1 MPTSAQAEPTVWP
14 LAMALQKRALP
25 IGRPA
30 VIPLR
35 AIGDRRQGGGGVC
48 DGVP

>member
-14 LAMALQKRALP
+14 SAMALQKRTLP
-25 IGRPA
+25 IGRPT
-30 VIPLR
+30 VIKPR
-35 AIGDRRQGGGGVC
+35 AIGERQGGGGVC